1 MGNKNIS
8 LSFDTAEYY
17 NLKEASEYLNRKNKI
32 ENITKKKLLKK
43 IYQFNLDAYCFGK
56 GFSLMGTHYLNELV
70 FLKDLDE
77 SSPDYEVYIGQIDNY
92 LFNCDIRPS
101 NACKG
106 HGLFLQLSNRMISQ
120 LLFLGHADISDEWS
134 DIKGLLHHSR
144 LDADPNNVEEFLHP
158 IQIPSN
164 YKGED
169 FYFNQIKVA
178 QSTYKPIL
186 SEEDIEDR
194 GLQEALEKIN
204 LKVVEHHH
212 FEDFQIT
219 SYEGSNHYFNNKNTV
234 SLTLEITIDDILI
247 LHKDLE
253 KLEKYIVED
262 LSLTE
267 ETEKLFQKKGVS
279 PILLKAKLIAN
290 VHAQSLWK
298 NDHDKKIRIG
308 EMCEHI
314 WVYLLNTEYQTM
326 LPERRSSLKNW
337 LNDIPEYASQPGKT
351 PQK

>member
-1 MGNKNIS
+1 M
-8 LSFDTAEYY
+8 
-17 NLKEASEYLNRKNKI
+17 
-32 ENITKKKLLKK
+32 
-43 IYQFNLDAYCFGK
+43 
-56 GFSLMGTHYLNELV
+56 
-70 FLKDLDE
+70 
-77 SSPDYEVYIGQIDNY
+77 
-92 LFNCDIRPS
+92 
-101 NACKG
+101 
-106 HGLFLQLSNRMISQ
+106 
-120 LLFLGHADISDEWS
+120 
-134 DIKGLLHHSR
+134 
-144 LDADPNNVEEFLHP
+144 
-158 IQIPSN
+158 
-164 YKGED
+164 
-169 FYFNQIKVA
+169 
-178 QSTYKPIL
+178 

-279 PILLKAKLIAN
+279 PKLLTAKLIAN

-326 LPERRSSLKNW
+326 LPERRPSLKNW